1 MNRNAIIEKLTSKRV
16 KDYSFTIIF
25 FIVFSF
31 FIIFAIRPNLTTVFS
46 LQKQLKELRVLD
58 ASYED
63 VIIHIVDLQSLLETN
78 RDNMYLLDEALPA
91 SPQVNKVIDDLKKSA
106 SEAGVLIRKID
117 VGEVNLKEDEKK
129 KDIKAFTLS
138 METNSDFTEV
148 KTFIDQFMN
157 QRRLKMVRNL
167 SIIKDTK
174 DGTGSA
180 SLKIKMDISGYY
192 L

>member
-46 LQKQLKELRVLD
+46 LQKQLKELRALD
-58 ASYED
+58 ASYEN

-78 RDNMYLLDEALPA
+78 RDNMYLLDEALPG
-91 SPQVNKVIDDLKKSA
+91 SPQVNKVIDDLKRSA
-106 SEAGVLIRKID
+106 SESGVLIRKID
-117 VGEVNLKEDEKK
+117 IGEVNLKEDEKK
-129 KDIKAFTLS
+129 KDIKGFTLS
-138 METNSDFTEV
+138 LETNSNFVEV
-148 KTFIDQFMN
+148 KSFIDQFMN

>member
-58 ASYED
+58 TNYEN
-63 VIIHIVDLQSLLETN
+63 VIVHIVDLQSMLETN

-106 SEAGVLIRKID
+106 SESGVLIRKID

>member
-46 LQKQLKELRVLD
+46 LQKQLKELRALD
-58 ASYED
+58 ASYEN

-78 RDNMYLLDEALPA
+78 RDNMYLLDEALPG
-91 SPQVNKVIDDLKKSA
+91 SPQVNKVIDDLKRSA
-106 SEAGVLIRKID
+106 SESGVPIRKID
-117 VGEVNLKEDEKK
+117 IGEVNLKEDEKK
-129 KDIKAFTLS
+129 KDIKGFTLS
-138 METNSDFTEV
+138 LETNSNFVEV
-148 KTFIDQFMN
+148 KSFIDLFMN